1 MVWAPRYFAVQEEGV
16 IDNALFIIQRDF
28 KEALDVF
35 YPMEAALS
43 PDDPQYLEDFQE
55 HELGQIQKLV
65 FPCLAIG
72 PNRNAA
78 TESDARDRLKQAVRF
93 DLYLGVTGDSAATV
107 TRKIMKYVGTLDAVL
122 RSARKSDWSRNMSTI
137 IFGVVLEV
145 EHVYGSVRMDRD
157 KSISY
162 RDALMQVTLL
172 FNEQ

>member
-35 YPMEAALS
+35 YPTEAALS
-43 PDDPQYLEDFQE
+43 ADDPQYLEDFQE
-55 HELGQIQKLV
+55 HSLGQIQKLN

-78 TESDARDRLKQAVRF
+78 TESDARDRLQQAVRF
-93 DLYLGVTGDSAATV
+93 DIYAGVTGDSAANV
-107 TRKIMKYVGTLDAVL
+107 TTKMMRYMGTLDAVL
-122 RSARKSDWSRNMSTI
+122 RSARISDWKRNMSTI
-137 IFGVVLEV
+137 IFGIVLEA
-145 EHVYGSVRMDRD
+145 EHVYGSIRERE
-157 KSISY
+157 SIYY
-162 RDALMQVTLL
+162 RDALMQVTLT

>member
-1 MVWAPRYFAVQEEGV
+1 MVWTPKYFAVQEEGV
-16 IDNALFIIQRDF
+16 IDNALFVIQRDF
-28 KEALDVF
+28 KDALDVF
-35 YPMEAALS
+35 YPTQAALS
-43 PDDPQYLEDFQE
+43 PDDPQYLEDFNE
-55 HELGQIQKLV
+55 RTLGQIEKQD

-93 DLYLGVTGDSAATV
+93 DIYVGVTADTSANV
-107 TRKIMKYVGTLDAVL
+107 TRRILRYMGTLDAVL

-137 IFGVVLEV
+137 MFGIVLEA
-145 EHVYGSVRMDRD
+145 EHVYGSIREG
-157 KSISY
+157 KSVYY

>member
-1 MVWAPRYFAVQEEGV
+1 MVWAPKYFAVQEEGV

-35 YPMEAALS
+35 YPMEAELS

-55 HELGQIQKLV
+55 RSLGQIQKLV

-93 DLYLGVTGDSAATV
+93 DLYVGVTADSMANV
-107 TRKIMKYVGTLDAVL
+107 TTKIMRYMGTLDAVL
-122 RSARKSDWSRNMSTI
+122 RSARKSDWKRNMSTI
-137 IFGVVLEV
+137 IFGIVLEA
-145 EHVYGSVRMDRD
+145 EHVYGSIREG
-157 KSISY
+157 KSVYY

>member
-1 MVWAPRYFAVQEEGV
+1 MSWQPKYYAVQEEGV
-16 IDNALFIIQRDF
+16 IDNALFIIERDF
-28 KEALDVF
+28 KAALDVF
-35 YPMEAALS
+35 YPTEAAFD

-55 HELGQIQKLV
+55 RSLGQIQKLV

-93 DLYLGVTGDSAATV
+93 DLYVGVTADSMANV
-107 TRKIMKYVGTLDAVL
+107 TTKIMRYMGTLDAVL

-137 IFGVVLEV
+137 IFGIVLEA
-145 EHVYGSVRMDRD
+145 EHVYGSIREG
-157 KSISY
+157 KSVYY
-162 RDALMQVTLL
+162 RDALMQVTLS